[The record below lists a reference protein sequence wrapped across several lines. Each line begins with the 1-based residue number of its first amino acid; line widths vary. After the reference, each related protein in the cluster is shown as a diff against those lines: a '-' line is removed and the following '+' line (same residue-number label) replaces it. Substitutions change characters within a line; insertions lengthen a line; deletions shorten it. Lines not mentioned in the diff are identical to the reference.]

1 MKEKNQMF
9 YAYKEIAPKDTILS
23 VRNTLFEIGITVR
36 EKLWFHPY
44 MNVYSCALEIEHT
57 DIVSF
62 GKGITAEYC
71 LASAYG
77 ELVEEINTGIMFQG
91 MSFSEHV
98 KQELGFLY
106 DPQEIVLHDLEQ
118 YQLPSEFE
126 DSFPF
131 RDGTSTEK
139 FFSTYIKKYL
149 RNGLVVEPFCDLL
162 TGRKC
167 NLPISIVSL
176 INGSNGICAGNTKEE
191 ALIHGLCEI
200 LERYSVKQH
209 FLHQLPA
216 PEFSKESIKEQ
227 APEIF
232 QMVQEIER
240 NGDYHVI
247 IKDCSI
253 GKRFPVVA
261 IVLID
266 DEQNRY
272 AVNFGADPDLSIA
285 LHRCITEVYQGGEIP
300 EHKLNEIN
308 FENAGVDIEECN
320 KFIRS
325 GRGKWP
331 TSFFVDEGEVPF
343 VVKTYSDIFVKFQDV
358 LNIFEQNGARGI
370 WIRDCSYIA
379 LNSFQ
384 VIVPGFSEALSLPNE
399 YKCIR
404 EIDES
409 IEYMTNLQNLNSEKL
424 NDFAQSLEWHI
435 KYRFSG
441 ARKFIQDYINIQFD
455 DDLWDSITIE
465 CLLFIIYLKLGNT
478 ARAMMWLQ
486 TYISV
491 LSLNECDD
499 DALKFFLCILDA
511 FKIAEYEK
519 DRDEIEEI
527 LLIYYSSEIVKD
539 ALSVINNPSNLFD
552 SLEELPCF
560 DCSVCKNIQT
570 CNYRYKEAL
579 YKKIKQRKRDVNV

>member
-1 MKEKNQMF
+1 MF
-9 YAYKEIAPKDTILS
+9 DAYKEMEPKDTILS
-23 VRNTLFEIGITVR
+23 VRNALLELGIIVR

-44 MNVYSCALEIEHT
+44 MNVFSCALEIEHT

-77 ELVEEINTGIMFQG
+77 ELIEEINTGIMFQG
-91 MSFSEHV
+91 MSFSEHAR
-98 KQELGFLY
+98 QEFGFFC

-126 DSFPF
+126 NSFPF
-131 RDGTSTEK
+131 RDGTSTAN
-139 FFSTYIKKYL
+139 FFTTYIKKHL
-149 RNGLVVEPFCDLL
+149 RNGLVVVPFCDLL
-162 TGRKC
+162 TNRKC

-209 FLHQLPA
+209 FLQQLTA
-216 PEFSKESIKEQ
+216 PEFSKESIKER

-232 QMVQEIER
+232 KMVKEIER
-240 NGDYHVI
+240 KGIYHII
-247 IKDCSI
+247 IKDCSMK
-253 GKRFPVVA
+253 GKIPVVA

-266 DEQNRY
+266 YKQNKY
-272 AVNFGADPDLSIA
+272 AVNFGSDPDLSIA

-300 EHKLNEIN
+300 EHKLTEFD
-308 FENAGVDIEECN
+308 FENAGADIEELN

-331 TSFFVDEGEVPF
+331 VSFFIFEGEVPF
-343 VVKTYSDIFVKFQDV
+343 VTKKYSEISEKFQDV
-358 LNIFEQNGARGI
+358 LNIFKQNGASGI

-379 LNSFQ
+379 LKSFQ

-399 YKCIR
+399 FKRIR

-409 IEYMTNLQNLNSEKL
+409 IEYVTKLHDLSPEKL

-435 KYRFSG
+435 EYRFSG
-441 ARKFIQDYINIQFD
+441 DRKYIQDFVNIQFD

-478 ARAMMWLQ
+478 IKARMWLQ
-486 TYISV
+486 DYIFI
-491 LSLNECDD
+491 LNSNDCDD
-499 DALKFFLCILDA
+499 DTKDFFLCILDA
-511 FKIAEYEK
+511 FKILEQEK
-519 DRDEIEEI
+519 DMDEIEEI
-527 LLIYYSSEIVKD
+527 LLIFYAPEIVKD
-539 ALSVINNPSNLFD
+539 ALDVINNQSSLFD
-552 SLEELPCF
+552 GLEGLPCF
-560 DCSVCKNIQT
+560 DCSICKDYQT
-570 CNYRYKEAL
+570 CNYRYKERL
-579 YKKIKQRKRDVNV
+579 YKKIKQRKRELHVQIF